1 MKKNILLIF
10 SFLTSVFA
18 VAQEVSPVS
27 TPANADVPTVVET
40 TTQQVVVQQPVQ
52 VQRFGYFSYNEA
64 IKSMPEYIQ
73 AQNSLEKLKKYY
85 DQEMERSE
93 QEFTKKFSEFI
104 DGYKSFPE
112 NIMLKRQKEL
122 QQLME
127 QSMAFKNEA
136 QQLLNKSENELMAP
150 VHEKMKE
157 ALKKLGTERNY
168 SYILNTDNNAYPF
181 INTMNGQGED
191 ITDAVIKLI
200 K

>member
-10 SFLTSVFA
+10 SFFTA
-18 VAQEVSPVS
+18 VLSSAQDISPVS
-27 TPANADVPTVVET
+27 TPATADVPAA
-40 TTQQVVVQQPVQ
+40 VQTRIEQNTSDAPSQ
-52 VQRFGYFSYNEA
+52 KFGYFSYNEA
-64 IKSMPEYIQ
+64 MKTMPEYIQ
-73 AQNSLEKLKKYY
+73 AQNSLEKLKQYY

-127 QSMAFKNEA
+127 QSMSFKNEA
-136 QQLLNKSENELMAP
+136 QKLLTKSEEELMIP

-157 ALKKLGTERNY
+157 ALRNIGISRNY
-168 SYILNTDNNAYPF
+168 NYILNTDNNAYPF
-181 INTMNGQGED
+181 INTTNGQGED
-191 ITDAVIKLI
+191 ITEAVIKLI

>member
-10 SFLTSVFA
+10 SFFTA
-18 VAQEVSPVS
+18 VLSSAQDISPVS
-27 TPANADVPTVVET
+27 TPATADVPAAVET
-40 TTQQVVVQQPVQ
+40 RIEQNNVAQSPK
-52 VQRFGYFSYNEA
+52 FGYFSYNEA
-64 IKSMPEYIQ
+64 IKSMPEYVQ
-73 AQNSLEKLKKYY
+73 AQNSLEKLKQYY
-85 DQEMERSE
+85 DKEMDRSE

-127 QSMAFKNEA
+127 QSMNFKDEA
-136 QQLLNKSENELMAP
+136 QKLLTKSEEELMIP
-150 VHEKMKE
+150 VHAKMKE
-157 ALKKLGTERNY
+157 ALRTIGIAQNY

-181 INTMNGQGED
+181 INTTNGQGED
-191 ITDAVIKLI
+191 ITEAVIKLI

>member
-10 SFLTSVFA
+10 SFLTSVL
-18 VAQEVSPVS
+18 VSAQDISPVS
-27 TPANADVPTVVET
+27 TPANADVPAAVET
-40 TTQQVVVQQPVQ
+40 RTEQNTVVQ
-52 VQRFGYFSYNEA
+52 VQKFGYFSYNEV

-73 AQNSLEKLKKYY
+73 AQASLKKLKDYY

-136 QQLLNKSENELMAP
+136 QKLLTKSEEELMAP

-157 ALKKLGTERNY
+157 ALRKIGIERNY
-168 SYILNTDNNAYPF
+168 NYILNTDNNAYPF
-181 INTMNGQGED
+181 INTTNGQGED
-191 ITDAVIKLI
+191 VTEAVIKLI

>member
-10 SFLTSVFA
+10 SFLTA
-18 VAQEVSPVS
+18 VLSSAQDISPVS
-27 TPANADVPTVVET
+27 TPAMADVPTAVET
-40 TTQQVVVQQPVQ
+40 RVEQNNVAQPQ
-52 VQRFGYFSYNEA
+52 KFGYFSYKEA
-64 IKSMPEYIQ
+64 IKSMPEYVQ
-73 AQNSLEKLKKYY
+73 AQNSLEKLKQYY
-85 DQEMERSE
+85 DQEMDRSE

-127 QSMAFKNEA
+127 QSMSFKDEA
-136 QQLLNKSENELMAP
+136 QKLLTKSEEELMIP
-150 VHEKMKE
+150 VHAKMKE
-157 ALKKLGTERNY
+157 ALRTIGIAQNY

-181 INTMNGQGED
+181 INTTNGQGED
-191 ITDAVIKLI
+191 ITEAVIKLI